1 MKKNIFELKLT
12 ECINNNFVEDT
23 IVKGIKS
30 NCCNAIVR
38 YTSNSGVYICPN
50 LYCDK
55 CKKLLRK
62 G

>member
-38 YTSNSGVYICPN
+38 YTSNSGVYRKISRP
-50 LYCDK
+50 
-55 CKKLLRK
+55 LL
-62 G
+62 